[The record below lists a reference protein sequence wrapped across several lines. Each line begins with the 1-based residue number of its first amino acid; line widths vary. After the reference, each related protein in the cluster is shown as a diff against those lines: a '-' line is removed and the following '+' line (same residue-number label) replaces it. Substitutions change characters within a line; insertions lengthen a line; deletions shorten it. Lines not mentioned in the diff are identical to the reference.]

1 MKTHERVE
9 TKEISVLEDKIKLMD
24 PKWLH
29 HYEERQSIIRSTG
42 IRQGESLGRMS
53 PSVPSSMQLNDTTWK
68 PEKGEITSKCS
79 WKNIRSNPLQC
90 ENFSRK
96 YNRQGDSLQNDHPPA
111 STVQMQEVVTRYK
124 VIYNM
129 VAEIQ
134 SLVSIL
140 VQILENTERDQ
151 PKVQMCTVESLTSQP
166 GGSSYPLEGL
176 YDTDHSRVPS
186 RKSCGHA
193 AIPEMHNCPFTYRG
207 I

>member
-9 TKEISVLEDKIKLMD
+9 TKEISVLKDKIKLLD

-29 HYEERQSIIRSTG
+29 HHEERQSIIRSTG
-42 IRQGESLGRMS
+42 KHHGESLGRVR
-53 PSVPSSMQLNDTTWK
+53 PSIPSSIQLNDTTWI
-68 PEKGEITSKCS
+68 PGKGEIISKCS
-79 WKNIRSNPLQC
+79 WKYIRRNPLQY

-151 PKVQMCTVESLTSQP
+151 PKVHMCTVESLTSQP
-166 GGSSYPLEGL
+166 GGSFYPSEGL
-176 YDTDHSRVPS
+176 
-186 RKSCGHA
+186 
-193 AIPEMHNCPFTYRG
+193 
-207 I
+207 

>member
-1 MKTHERVE
+1 MKHDPDGPSRVHPNKVSLPSQSSPPSSQNACQNTQAFQGLGDVLMRTHERVE
-9 TKEISVLEDKIKLMD
+9 TEEISVLQDKIKLLD

-29 HYEERQSIIRSTG
+29 HHEENQSIVRSTG

-79 WKNIRSNPLQC
+79 WKNIRSNPLQY

-111 STVQMQEVVTRYK
+111 STVQMQEVVTRCK

-134 SLVSIL
+134 SLMSIL
-140 VQILENTERDQ
+140 VHILENT
-151 PKVQMCTVESLTSQP
+151 
-166 GGSSYPLEGL
+166 
-176 YDTDHSRVPS
+176 
-186 RKSCGHA
+186 
-193 AIPEMHNCPFTYRG
+193 
-207 I
+207 